1 MSETSRQW
9 EHRAVAGRFPLERYL
24 GGSDH
29 SAVYLTVRQD
39 SAGESEIA
47 LKLVPAHSAVEAE
60 RQLERWRAVRELSH
74 PNLIR
79 IFEAGLDGTSH
90 VYVVE
95 EYAEENLS
103 QILPERALTAEETRG
118 MFLPILRALQYVHD
132 HGFVHSHIR
141 PSNILAIGDQVKLA
155 SDTLVAA
162 GDRSQRAGK
171 TGAYD
176 PPESTAGV
184 ASTAGDV
191 WQLGTMLVE
200 VLTQRLPAWDRTG
213 PSTPELPAVVPE
225 PFREIAAQCLQLD
238 ATKRWTVAKIIARLE
253 SDRLDPAQRGPMS
266 GQAEKLA
273 SASPSPGHPDLGQP
287 KLGRPNLVPNLVHP
301 NLVSRK
307 ASPKWPYLLVLVA
320 IVAAALLFLGK
331 PKPSSHPTEIQST
344 QAQPGA
350 ANESPHSVQSP
361 AQPEPKSSP
370 VPTGR
375 SKARDAKVKATN
387 EAGGEEKASPNAD
400 TTDAGTAN
408 KSRNNESGVVQR
420 VLPQVSPSA
429 RRTIEGNVRVRVK
442 VEVDAAGNVA
452 RAELESEGPSKYFS
466 RLALDAARGWK
477 FSPTPVGESGDR
489 EWALRFAFSRAKTD
503 VSAARTKR

>member
-1 MSETSRQW
+1 
-9 EHRAVAGRFPLERYL
+9 
-24 GGSDH
+24 
-29 SAVYLTVRQD
+29 
-39 SAGESEIA
+39 
-47 LKLVPAHSAVEAE
+47 VEAE

-350 ANESPHSVQSP
+350 ANERPH
-361 AQPEPKSSP
+361 
-370 VPTGR
+370 
-375 SKARDAKVKATN
+375 
-387 EAGGEEKASPNAD
+387 
-400 TTDAGTAN
+400 
-408 KSRNNESGVVQR
+408 
-420 VLPQVSPSA
+420 
-429 RRTIEGNVRVRVK
+429 
-442 VEVDAAGNVA
+442 
-452 RAELESEGPSKYFS
+452 
-466 RLALDAARGWK
+466 
-477 FSPTPVGESGDR
+477 
-489 EWALRFAFSRAKTD
+489 
-503 VSAARTKR
+503 